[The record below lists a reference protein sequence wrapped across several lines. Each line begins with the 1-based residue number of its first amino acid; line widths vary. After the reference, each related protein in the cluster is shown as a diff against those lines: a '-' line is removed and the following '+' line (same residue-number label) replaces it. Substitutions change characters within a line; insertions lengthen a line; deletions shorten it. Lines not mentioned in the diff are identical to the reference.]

1 MSIKIALAGN
11 PNSGKTTMFND
22 LTGSSQYVGN
32 WPGVTVEKK
41 EGRFRNTGVEATIQ
55 DLPGIYSLSPFSLEE
70 VISRNYIVNDKPDA
84 ILNIVD
90 STNIERN
97 LYLTTQLFELGIPVT
112 IALNMIDLSAGKGIT
127 VDSKRLSQELGCG
140 VFETSAS
147 KRKGSAEAAAAAAK
161 TAGMAVTYAR
171 IFSDDIEN
179 ALDTI
184 AAYLPGT
191 VQKSMTRWYSVKVF
205 ERDDK
210 VMAQLNLSK
219 AYVSEI
225 NKIIGDL
232 ESSYGDDSAS
242 IIANGRYQYI
252 EGIVKKTV
260 KKDKNIKKSASE
272 KIDSV
277 LTHRVLAIPI
287 FIAVMFLVYFISITT
302 IGGILTDWTN
312 DTLFGEWII
321 PGAESLMEA
330 WNVNEVVAGLLV
342 DGVISG
348 VGAVLGFVPQML
360 VLFILLAI
368 LEECGYMAR
377 IAFILDRIFRKFGLS
392 GKSFIPM
399 LIGTGCAV
407 PGIMASRTV
416 ESEKERR
423 MTILTTSFMP
433 CGAKMPIVALMA
445 GAIFGGAWWV
455 APSAYFIGIG
465 AIIISGLILKKFRY
479 FSGENLSYVM
489 ELPDYHAPTAS
500 GVLRSMWERGWSFIK
515 RAGTVILLASVIIW
529 ILSSFGTTPDGF
541 GMVEEMDDSILAS
554 AGNAIAWIFEPNGFG
569 SWQATV
575 ATIMGLVAKEEVVG
589 VFGVLF
595 GIGEG
600 ALDLV
605 EEGAFNELAP
615 IAAAF
620 TALGAYSFLVFN
632 LLCAPCFAAI
642 GAIKREMNSTKWT
655 LFAVGYQ
662 TVFAYTISLIV
673 YQLGLLFTGGG
684 FGAGTAVAFVLLA
697 CYIWLLVRRQ
707 KKSTLSPSVA
717 VSPGS

>member
-1 MSIKIALAGN
+1 
-11 PNSGKTTMFND
+11 
-22 LTGSSQYVGN
+22 
-32 WPGVTVEKK
+32 
-41 EGRFRNTGVEATIQ
+41 
-55 DLPGIYSLSPFSLEE
+55 
-70 VISRNYIVNDKPDA
+70 
-84 ILNIVD
+84 
-90 STNIERN
+90 
-97 LYLTTQLFELGIPVT
+97 
-112 IALNMIDLSAGKGIT
+112 
-127 VDSKRLSQELGCG
+127 
-140 VFETSAS
+140 
-147 KRKGSAEAAAAAAK
+147 
-161 TAGMAVTYAR
+161 
-171 IFSDDIEN
+171 
-179 ALDTI
+179 
-184 AAYLPGT
+184 
-191 VQKSMTRWYSVKVF
+191 
-205 ERDDK
+205 
-210 VMAQLNLSK
+210 
-219 AYVSEI
+219 
-225 NKIIGDL
+225 
-232 ESSYGDDSAS
+232 
-242 IIANGRYQYI
+242 
-252 EGIVKKTV
+252 
-260 KKDKNIKKSASE
+260 
-272 KIDSV
+272 
-277 LTHRVLAIPI
+277 
-287 FIAVMFLVYFISITT
+287 
-302 IGGILTDWTN
+302 
-312 DTLFGEWII
+312 
-321 PGAESLMEA
+321 
-330 WNVNEVVAGLLV
+330 
-342 DGVISG
+342 
-348 VGAVLGFVPQML
+348 
-360 VLFILLAI
+360 
-368 LEECGYMAR
+368 MAR